1 MNKVNF
7 LAKETFPQSTY
18 TFDFMQNMIL
28 MSSKLSKLGGGTYI
42 LDGCEIKENTVT
54 DGLIVIDGELMPF
67 VGGELKKFIT
77 IQEVK
82 ETDHFMDIEYPEA
95 YIHRKAV
102 LSETG
107 TIAWNSIKRVLTN
120 QEIQERFDSLKG
132 DAPGTVKMWAGTVA
146 SIPEDYLLCDGRPLK
161 NVDYPELSKNLNAIH
176 GVEGT
181 DAFKLPNLQGRF
193 VVGQNSQHA
202 DYGQVGATGGAE
214 TVILTEAQLPRHR
227 HVYTDDTN
235 AQGKFPQIEVG
246 FPQSVGGTNDSQSSG
261 SSTGRGTLYTTSNVG
276 DSKSHENRP
285 PYFVLCYIIKVR

>member
-28 MSSKLSKLGGGTYI
+28 MASKLSKLGGDTYI
-42 LDGCEIKENTVT
+42 LSGCEVNDNKVS
-54 DGLIVIDGELMPF
+54 DGLIVINGELMPF

-107 TIAWNSIKRVLTN
+107 TITWNSIKRVLTN
-120 QEIQERFDSLKG
+120 QEIQEKFDSLKG

-146 SIPEDYLLCDGRPLK
+146 SIPDDYVLCDGRPLK
-161 NVDYPELSKNLNAIH
+161 NVEYPELYNSLNGIH
-176 GVEGT
+176 GIDGT
-181 DAFKLPNLQGRF
+181 DAFKLPDLRNRF
-193 VVGQNSQHA
+193 VVGYNNAHA
-202 DYGQVGATGGAE
+202 DYGGIGATGGE
-214 TVILTEAQLPRHR
+214 EKVTLTEKQMPKHR

-235 AQGKFPQIEVG
+235 AEGKYPSVELG
-246 FPQSVGGTNDSQSSG
+246 FPQGVGGVNDGQSSG
-261 SSTGRGTLYTTSNVG
+261 SSTGRGTIYRTSLEG
-276 DSKSHENRP
+276 GSESHENRP
-285 PYFVLCYIIKVR
+285 PYFVLAYIIKVK